1 MMSSNLLI
9 VYFSQ
14 SNHTRQLAQ
23 AIQRQTG
30 GALAELLPAPP
41 IPHPIAP
48 WCSGDRRSFTPATSL
63 PCTHR

>member
-1 MMSSNLLI
+1 MMNSNLLI

-30 GALAELLPAPP
+30 GALAELLPDPP
-41 IPHPIAP
+41 Y
-48 WCSGDRRSFTPATSL
+48 PASYHTVAL
-63 PCTHR
+63 LIGQFLKEL

>member
-1 MMSSNLLI
+1 MMNSNLLI

-30 GALAELLPAPP
+30 GALAELLP
-41 IPHPIAP
+41 
-48 WCSGDRRSFTPATSL
+48 DRSST
-63 PCTHR
+63 

>member
-1 MMSSNLLI
+1 MMNSNLLI

-30 GALAELLPAPP
+30 GALAELLPDPP